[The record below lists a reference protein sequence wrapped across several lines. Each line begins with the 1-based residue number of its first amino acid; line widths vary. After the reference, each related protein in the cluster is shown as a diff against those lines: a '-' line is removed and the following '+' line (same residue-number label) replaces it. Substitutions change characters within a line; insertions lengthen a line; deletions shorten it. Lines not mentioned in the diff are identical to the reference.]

1 MEDLDEKIIDEL
13 KEKAIER
20 SDDLEI
26 TSPIKN
32 TIDEELL
39 DESVPTEP
47 PQEVKKSKKVRSEKQ
62 IAAFEKAR
70 LKRAENLKIKK
81 QLEAEKK
88 AQKKKEKEEVKAQ
101 VKERLENPRFPEV
114 NQFSTPEVQRYT
126 DNFREQVVNNY
137 YYYGRPPV
145 EEEEEPFIP
154 KKKKSVRHK
163 KKSKKKYRPPTPSE
177 SSESEEEFS
186 DAEEP
191 QSYKELQGYD
201 EDGRYAEQEEEEV
214 EPEQPKLKF
223 RFA

>member
-114 NQFSTPEVQRYT
+114 NQFATPEVQRYT

-154 KKKKSVRHK
+154 KKSVRHK

-201 EDGRYAEQEEEEV
+201 EDGRYTQQEEDEV